1 MRKWYE
7 ETAENGDVV
16 ISSRVRLARNL
27 RSYRFGSRLSDEDAV
42 RLVKE
47 VQDAA
52 PLVKEKDGKRYFL
65 CNVNHLSEVNRQA
78 MVERYVVSPTLAGK
92 KQETGLILS
101 EDESVSIMI
110 NEEDHI
116 RIQSVTAGMDLEK
129 VFAEANFIDDILS
142 EQLSFSFD
150 DRFGYLTA
158 CPTNVGTG
166 LRASYMLFLPALTMT
181 GRVEKL
187 SEEMGK
193 YGVTIRGI
201 YGEGTKSQGCLY
213 QVSNQKTLGR
223 TEKEIIANLDCIV
236 DQVIKQERRRRE
248 YMLQAGYDEIEDKI
262 FRSYGILKYARQ
274 IGVEDAMTL
283 LAQLKFGADAG
294 VVKLKED
301 VNLHILM
308 MNIQPAGL
316 QKLLGKNVGSSVRDR
331 ARAEYIRNK
340 LPDIER
346 GQNS

>member
-27 RSYRFGSRLSDEDAV
+27 RPYRFGSRLSDEDAV

-187 SEEMGK
+187 SEGK
-193 YGVTIRGI
+193 YGVTIRGL

>member
-1 MRKWYE
+1 MHKWYE

-27 RSYRFGSRLSDEDAV
+27 KSYVFGSRLDEAAAV

-47 VQDAA
+47 VQNAA
-52 PLVKEKDGKRYFL
+52 PLVREKDGKKYFM
-65 CNVNHLSEVNRQA
+65 CNVNRLGEVDRQA
-78 MVERYVVSPTLAGK
+78 MVERYVVSPTLASK

-110 NEEDHI
+110 NEEDHL
-116 RIQSVTAGMDLEK
+116 RIQAVAAGMDLEK
-129 VFAEANFIDDILS
+129 VFAEANFIDDILD

-150 DRFGYLTA
+150 DKLGYLTA

-181 GRVEKL
+181 GKLEKL

-201 YGEGTKSQGCLY
+201 YGEGTKSQGCMY

-248 YMLQAGYDEIEDKI
+248 YMLQAGYDELEDKI
-262 FRSYGILKYARQ
+262 FRSYGILKYAKQ
-274 IGVEDAMTL
+274 LGTEDSMAL
-283 LAQLKFGADAG
+283 LAQIKLGADTG
-294 VVKLKED
+294 LIKLKGE
-301 VNLHILM
+301 VNIHLLM
-308 MNIQPAGL
+308 MDIQPASL
-316 QKLLGKNVGSSVRDR
+316 QKLLGKNAGSSVRDR
-331 ARAEYIRNK
+331 ARAEYIQKR
-340 LPDIER
+340 LPELEK
-346 GQNS
+346 

>member
-27 RSYRFGSRLSDEDAV
+27 KSYVFGSRLRDADAV

-47 VQDAA
+47 VQDVA

-65 CNVNHLSEVNRQA
+65 CNVNRLSETDREA
-78 MVERYVVSPTLAGK
+78 MVERYVVSPTLAAK

-116 RIQSVTAGMDLEK
+116 RIQAVAAGMDLEK
-129 VFAEANFIDDILS
+129 VFAEANFIDDILN
-142 EQLSFSFD
+142 EELPFSFD
-150 DRFGYLTA
+150 DKLGYLTA

-166 LRASYMLFLPALTMT
+166 LRASYMMFLPALMMT
-181 GRVEKL
+181 GRIQKL

-193 YGVTIRGI
+193 FGVTIRGI
-201 YGEGTKSQGCLY
+201 YGEGTKSQGCMY

-236 DQVIKQERRRRE
+236 DQIIKQERDRRGYILRE
-248 YMLQAGYDEIEDKI
+248 ANEKTQDKVC
-262 FRSYGILKYARQ
+262 RSYGILRYAKQ
-274 IGVEDAMTL
+274 LGTEDAMAL
-283 LAQLKFGADAG
+283 LAQIKFGMDTG
-294 VVKLKED
+294 LIHLKGEL
-301 VNLHILM
+301 NPHNLM
-308 MNIQPAGL
+308 MDIQPASL
-316 QKLLGKNVGSSVRDR
+316 QKLIGKNVGSLVRDR
-331 ARAEYIRNK
+331 ARAEYIQKK
-340 LPDIER
+340 LPDIE
-346 GQNS
+346 